1 MTRYFKKYSLHYRS
15 LLAMGVPIMVGQL
28 GVILT
33 GFVDNIMV
41 GHHTTAELSA
51 ASFVNNIFMLPL
63 MFATGF
69 AMGIT
74 PLIGEQTG
82 RNELPQAGQIFRYG
96 LFANGILA
104 ASLILIMGTLYFF
117 LDRMGLPQEL
127 LPLMRPYYL
136 LHLIGLVPV
145 LLFNAFKQF
154 ADGTTDTL
162 TPMFILLSSNLLN
175 IIGNTVLIYG
185 YAGFPEWG
193 LFGAG
198 VSTLTARIFTI
209 VAGGQLKVQRFL
221 HAVGALPV
229 AFPAGV
235 CRPQRLPIPEV
246 ELPAGAGHLV
256 RADVLLTPQAALGV
270 IDQQPGPVT
279 ARFRAGN
286 VQIVAAVQRTAH
298 RLLHIGKAACVQ
310 HTGNFCGDAAVPG
323 HHAVGREI
331 IKRLVDDAEAPGS
344 ALCHAPAAQA
354 AELEIRGLGAVELV
368 QGVFLEEQ
376 RIAHAGGRAGE
387 RPVAAHGDG
396 IAVRRDAP
404 VAEPVGGV
412 AQAAGVDDVFLV
424 AAAPHPVVALGDVI
438 EVRHP
443 ALHAHR
449 AFQRDAARLAA
460 VQAGP
465 QRTVCP
471 LHQRAVKAVA
481 ARRHP
486 HPQGIFFHVVH
497 HKVAIQFFPHAS
509 LLRSGARHGHGVP
522 LGKQLLRARRR
533 DAAVFQ
539 RDGGPAAGNCAVHF
553 QRAGAAPGVCLI
565 LHL

>member
-209 VAGGQLKVQRFL
+209 VAGLCIFMYRKRYRRFKSGFFRL
-221 HAVGALPV
+221 PSNRKLYRPILTMGIPV
-229 AFPAGV
+229 ALQLGMETGSFSLSVIFIGWIGSTALAAHQAAVTFSTIGFLLYSGIGAAVTILISNARGSNRDHEIRPIATAGIHIV
-235 CRPQRLPIPEV
+235 LGLILV
-246 ELPAGAGHLV
+246 VTGIMFLPANTSDIFLPT
-256 RADVLLTPQAALGV
+256 RPTSLCSY
-270 IDQQPGPVT
+270 
-279 ARFRAGN
+279 R
-286 VQIVAAVQRTAH
+286 
-298 RLLHIGKAACVQ
+298 RLSY
-310 HTGNFCGDAAVPG
+310 
-323 HHAVGREI
+323 R
-331 IKRLVDDAEAPGS
+331 
-344 ALCHAPAAQA
+344 
-354 AELEIRGLGAVELV
+354 
-368 QGVFLEEQ
+368 
-376 RIAHAGGRAGE
+376 
-387 RPVAAHGDG
+387 
-396 IAVRRDAP
+396 
-404 VAEPVGGV
+404 
-412 AQAAGVDDVFLV
+412 
-424 AAAPHPVVALGDVI
+424 
-438 EVRHP
+438 
-443 ALHAHR
+443 
-449 AFQRDAARLAA
+449 
-460 VQAGP
+460 
-465 QRTVCP
+465 
-471 LHQRAVKAVA
+471 
-481 ARRHP
+481 
-486 HPQGIFFHVVH
+486 
-497 HKVAIQFFPHAS
+497 
-509 LLRSGARHGHGVP
+509 
-522 LGKQLLRARRR
+522 
-533 DAAVFQ
+533 
-539 RDGGPAAGNCAVHF
+539 
-553 QRAGAAPGVCLI
+553 
-565 LHL
+565 

>member
-209 VAGGQLKVQRFL
+209 VAGLCIFMYRKRYRRFKSGFFRL
-221 HAVGALPV
+221 PSNRKLYRPILTMGIPV
-229 AFPAGV
+229 ALQLGMETGSFSLSVIFIGWIGSTA
-235 CRPQRLPIPEV
+235 L
-246 ELPAGAGHLV
+246 AAH
-256 RADVLLTPQAALGV
+256 QAA
-270 IDQQPGPVT
+270 VT
-279 ARFRAGN
+279 FSTIGFLLYSG
-286 VQIVAAVQRTAH
+286 IGAAVTILISNAR
-298 RLLHIGKAACVQ
+298 
-310 HTGNFCGDAAVPG
+310 
-323 HHAVGREI
+323 
-331 IKRLVDDAEAPGS
+331 GS
-344 ALCHAPAAQA
+344 NRDH
-354 AELEIRGLGAVELV
+354 EIRPIATAGIHIVLGLILGRYRYH
-368 QGVFLEEQ
+368 VFCPPTH
-376 RIAHAGGRAGE
+376 RIY
-387 RPVAAHGDG
+387 
-396 IAVRRDAP
+396 
-404 VAEPVGGV
+404 
-412 AQAAGVDDVFLV
+412 FY
-424 AAAPHPVVALGDVI
+424 
-438 EVRHP
+438 
-443 ALHAHR
+443 
-449 AFQRDAARLAA
+449 RL
-460 VQAGP
+460 
-465 QRTVCP
+465 
-471 LHQRAVKAVA
+471 
-481 ARRHP
+481 
-486 HPQGIFFHVVH
+486 
-497 HKVAIQFFPHAS
+497 
-509 LLRSGARHGHGVP
+509 
-522 LGKQLLRARRR
+522 ARRR
-533 DAAVFQ
+533 YARIGDCHTDDCLSTGRWPANHSC
-539 RDGGPAAGNCAVHF
+539 RSITRTRSSKTDGMDRFHQLFYSQPSRLLLFCIPMSGRCTGSLVGLSRGTQLRSPAFLLAIPSE
-553 QRAGAAPGVCLI
+553 QQT
-565 LHL
+565 

>member
-209 VAGGQLKVQRFL
+209 VAGLCIFMYRKRYRRFKSGFFRL
-221 HAVGALPV
+221 PSNRKLYRPILTMGIPV
-229 AFPAGV
+229 ALQLGMETGSFSLSVIFIGWIGSTA
-235 CRPQRLPIPEV
+235 L
-246 ELPAGAGHLV
+246 AAH
-256 RADVLLTPQAALGV
+256 QAA
-270 IDQQPGPVT
+270 VT
-279 ARFRAGN
+279 FS
-286 VQIVAAVQRTAH
+286 TW
-298 RLLHIGKAACVQ
+298 
-310 HTGNFCGDAAVPG
+310 
-323 HHAVGREI
+323 
-331 IKRLVDDAEAPGS
+331 AP
-344 ALCHAPAAQA
+344 
-354 AELEIRGLGAVELV
+354 
-368 QGVFLEEQ
+368 
-376 RIAHAGGRAGE
+376 
-387 RPVAAHGDG
+387 
-396 IAVRRDAP
+396 
-404 VAEPVGGV
+404 
-412 AQAAGVDDVFLV
+412 
-424 AAAPHPVVALGDVI
+424 
-438 EVRHP
+438 
-443 ALHAHR
+443 
-449 AFQRDAARLAA
+449 
-460 VQAGP
+460 
-465 QRTVCP
+465 
-471 LHQRAVKAVA
+471 
-481 ARRHP
+481 
-486 HPQGIFFHVVH
+486 
-497 HKVAIQFFPHAS
+497 
-509 LLRSGARHGHGVP
+509 
-522 LGKQLLRARRR
+522 
-533 DAAVFQ
+533 
-539 RDGGPAAGNCAVHF
+539 
-553 QRAGAAPGVCLI
+553 
-565 LHL
+565 

>member
-209 VAGGQLKVQRFL
+209 VAGLCIFMYRKRYRRFKSGFFRLPSNRKLYRPILTMGIPVALQLGMETGSFSLSVIFIGWIGSTALAAQGSNRDHEIRPIATAGIHIVLGLILVVTGIMFFARQHIGYIFTDSPDVAML
-221 HAVGALPV
+221 VSAIVIPMIVYQLGDGLQITLAGAL
-229 AFPAGV
+229 
-235 CRPQRLPIPEV
+235 
-246 ELPAGAGHLV
+246 
-256 RADVLLTPQAALGV
+256 
-270 IDQQPGPVT
+270 
-279 ARFRAGN
+279 
-286 VQIVAAVQRTAH
+286 
-298 RLLHIGKAACVQ
+298 
-310 HTGNFCGDAAVPG
+310 
-323 HHAVGREI
+323 
-331 IKRLVDDAEAPGS
+331 
-344 ALCHAPAAQA
+344 
-354 AELEIRGLGAVELV
+354 RGLGVVKPMVWIAFISYFIVSLPASYCFA
-368 QGVFLEEQ
+368 FLC
-376 RIAHAGGRAGE
+376 RGG
-387 RPVAAHGDG
+387 
-396 IAVRRDAP
+396 
-404 VAEPVGGV
+404 
-412 AQAAGVDDVFLV
+412 
-424 AAAPHPVVALGDVI
+424 
-438 EVRHP
+438 
-443 ALHAHR
+443 
-449 AFQRDAARLAA
+449 
-460 VQAGP
+460 
-465 QRTVCP
+465 
-471 LHQRAVKAVA
+471 
-481 ARRHP
+481 
-486 HPQGIFFHVVH
+486 
-497 HKVAIQFFPHAS
+497 
-509 LLRSGARHGHGVP
+509 
-522 LGKQLLRARRR
+522 
-533 DAAVFQ
+533 
-539 RDGGPAAGNCAVHF
+539 
-553 QRAGAAPGVCLI
+553 APGVWWGYPVGLSCAALLFFWQFHQNSKPEKI
-565 LHL
+565 RH

>member
-209 VAGGQLKVQRFL
+209 VAGLCIFMYRKRYRRFKSGFFRL
-221 HAVGALPV
+221 PSNRKLYRPILTMGIPV
-229 AFPAGV
+229 ALQLGMETGSFSLSVIFIGWIGSTA
-235 CRPQRLPIPEV
+235 L
-246 ELPAGAGHLV
+246 
-256 RADVLLTPQAALGV
+256 AAH
-270 IDQQPGPVT
+270 Q
-279 ARFRAGN
+279 
-286 VQIVAAVQRTAH
+286 
-298 RLLHIGKAACVQ
+298 
-310 HTGNFCGDAAVPG
+310 AAVPVG
-323 HHAVGREI
+323 KADLIASAVIPNLHVLRRVLPKSTAGIGAAVTILISNARGSNRDHEI
-331 IKRLVDDAEAPGS
+331 RPIATAGIHIVLGLILVVTGIMFFARQHIGYIFTDSPDVAMLVS
-344 ALCHAPAAQA
+344 AIVIPMIVYQLGDGLQITLAGA
-354 AELEIRGLGAVELV
+354 LRGLGVVKPMVWIAFISYFIVSLPASYCFA
-368 QGVFLEEQ
+368 FLC
-376 RIAHAGGRAGE
+376 RGG
-387 RPVAAHGDG
+387 
-396 IAVRRDAP
+396 
-404 VAEPVGGV
+404 
-412 AQAAGVDDVFLV
+412 
-424 AAAPHPVVALGDVI
+424 
-438 EVRHP
+438 
-443 ALHAHR
+443 
-449 AFQRDAARLAA
+449 
-460 VQAGP
+460 
-465 QRTVCP
+465 
-471 LHQRAVKAVA
+471 
-481 ARRHP
+481 
-486 HPQGIFFHVVH
+486 
-497 HKVAIQFFPHAS
+497 
-509 LLRSGARHGHGVP
+509 
-522 LGKQLLRARRR
+522 
-533 DAAVFQ
+533 
-539 RDGGPAAGNCAVHF
+539 
-553 QRAGAAPGVCLI
+553 APGVWWGYPVGLSCAALLFFWQFHQNSKPEKI
-565 LHL
+565 RH

>member
-209 VAGGQLKVQRFL
+209 VAGLCIFMYRKRYRRFKSGFFRL
-221 HAVGALPV
+221 PSNRKLYRPILTMGIPV
-229 AFPAGV
+229 AL
-235 CRPQRLPIPEV
+235 Q
-246 ELPAGAGHLV
+246 
-256 RADVLLTPQAALGV
+256 LGMETGSFSLSV
-270 IDQQPGPVT
+270 I
-279 ARFRAGN
+279 F
-286 VQIVAAVQRTAH
+286 
-298 RLLHIGKAACVQ
+298 IGWIGSTYSRIKQ
-310 HTGNFCGDAAVPG
+310 KTYR
-323 HHAVGREI
+323 RECNGCLMKSEA
-331 IKRLVDDAEAPGS
+331 KRS
-344 ALCHAPAAQA
+344 
-354 AELEIRGLGAVELV
+354 
-368 QGVFLEEQ
+368 
-376 RIAHAGGRAGE
+376 
-387 RPVAAHGDG
+387 
-396 IAVRRDAP
+396 
-404 VAEPVGGV
+404 
-412 AQAAGVDDVFLV
+412 
-424 AAAPHPVVALGDVI
+424 
-438 EVRHP
+438 
-443 ALHAHR
+443 
-449 AFQRDAARLAA
+449 
-460 VQAGP
+460 
-465 QRTVCP
+465 
-471 LHQRAVKAVA
+471 
-481 ARRHP
+481 
-486 HPQGIFFHVVH
+486 
-497 HKVAIQFFPHAS
+497 
-509 LLRSGARHGHGVP
+509 
-522 LGKQLLRARRR
+522 
-533 DAAVFQ
+533 
-539 RDGGPAAGNCAVHF
+539 
-553 QRAGAAPGVCLI
+553 
-565 LHL
+565 

>member
-209 VAGGQLKVQRFL
+209 VAGLCIFMYRKRYRRFKSGFFRL
-221 HAVGALPV
+221 PSNRKLYRPILTMGIPV
-229 AFPAGV
+229 AL
-235 CRPQRLPIPEV
+235 Q
-246 ELPAGAGHLV
+246 
-256 RADVLLTPQAALGV
+256 LGME
-270 IDQQPGPVT
+270 
-279 ARFRAGN
+279 
-286 VQIVAAVQRTAH
+286 
-298 RLLHIGKAACVQ
+298 
-310 HTGNFCGDAAVPG
+310 TGSSV
-323 HHAVGREI
+323 
-331 IKRLVDDAEAPGS
+331 
-344 ALCHAPAAQA
+344 
-354 AELEIRGLGAVELV
+354 
-368 QGVFLEEQ
+368 
-376 RIAHAGGRAGE
+376 
-387 RPVAAHGDG
+387 
-396 IAVRRDAP
+396 
-404 VAEPVGGV
+404 
-412 AQAAGVDDVFLV
+412 
-424 AAAPHPVVALGDVI
+424 
-438 EVRHP
+438 
-443 ALHAHR
+443 
-449 AFQRDAARLAA
+449 
-460 VQAGP
+460 
-465 QRTVCP
+465 
-471 LHQRAVKAVA
+471 
-481 ARRHP
+481 
-486 HPQGIFFHVVH
+486 
-497 HKVAIQFFPHAS
+497 
-509 LLRSGARHGHGVP
+509 
-522 LGKQLLRARRR
+522 
-533 DAAVFQ
+533 
-539 RDGGPAAGNCAVHF
+539 
-553 QRAGAAPGVCLI
+553 
-565 LHL
+565 

>member
-1 MTRYFKKYSLHYRS
+1 
-15 LLAMGVPIMVGQL
+15 MGVPIMVGQL

-162 TPMFILLSSNLLN
+162 TPMFILLSSILLN

-209 VAGGQLKVQRFL
+209 VAGLCIFMYRKRYRRFKSGFFRL
-221 HAVGALPV
+221 PSNRKLYRPILTMGIPV
-229 AFPAGV
+229 ALQLGMETGSFSLSVIFIGRDIAEFFRDIDFTCFCLYRKRGKSFFRNAECNITKV
-235 CRPQRLPIPEV
+235 TCKFIFSTERNIFCFYISIH
-246 ELPAGAGHLV
+246 HLN
-256 RADVLLTPQAALGV
+256 LTISKYSI
-270 IDQQPGPVT
+270 ID
-279 ARFRAGN
+279 F
-286 VQIVAAVQRTAH
+286 QITK
-298 RLLHIGKAACVQ
+298 IGTEFKI
-310 HTGNFCGDAAVPG
+310 F
-323 HHAVGREI
+323 E
-331 IKRLVDDAEAPGS
+331 
-344 ALCHAPAAQA
+344 
-354 AELEIRGLGAVELV
+354 GAV
-368 QGVFLEEQ
+368 
-376 RIAHAGGRAGE
+376 
-387 RPVAAHGDG
+387 
-396 IAVRRDAP
+396 
-404 VAEPVGGV
+404 
-412 AQAAGVDDVFLV
+412 
-424 AAAPHPVVALGDVI
+424 
-438 EVRHP
+438 
-443 ALHAHR
+443 
-449 AFQRDAARLAA
+449 
-460 VQAGP
+460 
-465 QRTVCP
+465 
-471 LHQRAVKAVA
+471 
-481 ARRHP
+481 
-486 HPQGIFFHVVH
+486 
-497 HKVAIQFFPHAS
+497 
-509 LLRSGARHGHGVP
+509 
-522 LGKQLLRARRR
+522 
-533 DAAVFQ
+533 
-539 RDGGPAAGNCAVHF
+539 
-553 QRAGAAPGVCLI
+553 
-565 LHL
+565 